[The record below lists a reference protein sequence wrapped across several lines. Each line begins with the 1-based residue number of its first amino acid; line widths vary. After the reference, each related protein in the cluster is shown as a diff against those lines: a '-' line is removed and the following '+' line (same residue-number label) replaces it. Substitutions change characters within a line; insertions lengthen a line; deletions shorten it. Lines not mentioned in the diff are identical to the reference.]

1 MGVVCRSISQQF
13 DMRVSSEWTVHVG
26 DTTTGLRRRRSIP
39 TLWPEIARLPPA
51 PRAWCTTTH
60 AFLSP
65 SQRSPGSSTLARD
78 RHLPASLPELDTR
91 VFFHLEVDV
100 RLAIAGEELANPQG
114 RRGMGRSDQDSVASV
129 VGDQRHPAEDERA
142 QEDLAQLG
150 IGLDHPPQRVRRHLQ
165 GLAVLAHPAANQ
177 GPAPGQDARLS
188 GELARS
194 VDRDRLLPAVDQV
207 DDLHLAGNDDVEIAR
222 GLALVEQNGPAQ
234 PERDQGWRPSW
245 EFERT
250 RSRSCRLLVRFHR
263 LVPVVDQSCSA
274 MAIAL
279 LPSGRFFSMGG
290 RWPAAAAIRA

>member
-1 MGVVCRSISQQF
+1 MSCADRFRNSSTCGCRANGQ
-13 DMRVSSEWTVHVG
+13 RALGT
-26 DTTTGLRRRRSIP
+26 RRR
-39 TLWPEIARLPPA
+39 ACGA
-51 PRAWCTTTH
+51 AD
-60 AFLSP
+60 
-65 SQRSPGSSTLARD
+65 RSPRSGPRSLVCPRHRGHGAQRRTPSCPLRSVRRGRAPWPGNH
-78 RHLPASLPELDTR
+78 HLPASLPELDAR

-194 VDRDRLLPAVDQV
+194 VDRGRLLPAVDQV

-222 GLALVEQNGPAQ
+222 GLALVEQNGPAR